1 MGRLI
6 GVFGGTFD
14 PPHLGHLL
22 LAEYALE
29 ELQLEHVLWVL
40 TPRSPLKPE
49 GDPTPVEVRA
59 RMVEAAI
66 AGAPRFLLSTVDIE
80 RRPPYYAVDS
90 VVLLRQAEP
99 GADLVYLLGSDTLAD
114 LSRWHAPARLV
125 ELCAGLG
132 VMERPGLTPNLA
144 DLERAIPGLSS
155 KLRPFTAP
163 LVEISARSIRERVA
177 SGRSIRYLVP
187 DAVLQQILAGRLY
200 REPAG
205 A

>member
-49 GDPTPVEVRA
+49 GDPAPVEVRA

-66 AGAPRFLLSTVDIE
+66 AGAPRFRLSTADID
-80 RRPPYYAVDS
+80 RRPPYYAVDT
-90 VVLLRQAEP
+90 VEMLRRADL

-114 LSRWHAPARLV
+114 LRRWHTPARLV

-132 VMERPGLTPNLA
+132 VMERPGLTPDLA
-144 DLERAIPGLSS
+144 DLEIAIPGLSS

-163 LVEISARSIRERVA
+163 LVEISARAIRERVA

-187 DAVLQQILAGRLY
+187 DAVLDQILVERLY
-200 REPAG
+200 RGPAVT
-205 A
+205 